1 MKKILAVLAA
11 AAALTGSVY
20 ASPLTQWKDGETE
33 INLTMWDSETETSR
47 YSSDGEWNFGGG
59 ITYGI
64 TDKWA
69 AQYQYTGISTDHTNG
84 TIHEIN
90 GLYSFHPQV
99 AGFVGLQHISLSD
112 FPNRAFGS
120 SDQTNNVLQAG
131 VIARQ
136 PLTDGLDLY
145 AKGGIGTES
154 TSMWEA
160 GVDLALDKNLD
171 LNAGYRYLNTK
182 GDSSRNVSYKGFMA
196 GVSYRFGGKDPE
208 DLSYMDSTEE
218 PNYDYE
224 AGTEEDAST
233 VTVISDDA
241 AADTVSVPADT
252 PVAAPEN
259 DYYFQSVH
267 FDSDSAAIPD
277 SQKPNLDAFIKQAK
291 ETGHTFKLVGRAD
304 ISGDSEYNRQLS
316 EKRIEAVKKYAM
328 DQGVKESQMVA
339 MIKGSDDVSGTAVN
353 AADRRVDIFEH
364 K

>member
-11 AAALTGSVY
+11 AAALTGTVY

-69 AQYQYTGISTDHTNG
+69 AQYQYTGISTDDTNG

-208 DLSYMDSTEE
+208 DLSYMDSTAE
-218 PNYDYE
+218 PDYDYE

-233 VTVISDDA
+233 VTVISDDT

-316 EKRIEAVKKYAM
+316 EKRIAAVKKYAM